1 MPVPNTF
8 ANATTSIPLSQLDQN
23 FATAITLGN
32 TAIQLGNT
40 VTTLNNMTLANV
52 TVSTGNV
59 SFTQGTIGGNV
70 VINTT
75 GTANTGNLAVTG
87 TSSGSATN
95 SIISIAGT
103 TSSNYVGIKVGNG
116 AQLIGR
122 GTNID
127 TYWTSNNDLYTYT
140 NTGAASYLSIN
151 GAALSW
157 NVFGSGTGGAA
168 LGAATTV
175 LTGSATGLAVTGTL
189 SATGQFSASNAVL
202 GIRNNITSTDRISVA
217 GATTIFSIAT
227 GGSSVG
233 ASGAVILVNGYNT
246 ASSTNSFI
254 DLVLFIGSNT
264 PTVLGSVNRGSPAA
278 RTYTASG
285 NNLQLA
291 MASGTY
297 NVSSSS
303 TEQAC

>member
-52 TVSTGNV
+52 TVSSGNV
-59 SFTQGTIGGNV
+59 TVTSLSGAFNGTVGA
-70 VINTT
+70 TT
-75 GTANTGNLAVTG
+75 P
-87 TSSGSATN
+87 
-95 SIISIAGT
+95 
-103 TSSNYVGIKVGNG
+103 
-116 AQLIGR
+116 
-122 GTNID
+122 
-127 TYWTSNNDLYTYT
+127 
-140 NTGAASYLSIN
+140 NTGAFTNISANNNITFSNKGTLFASGQVGFSYRDVNTALYLQMP
-151 GAALSW
+151 
-157 NVFGSGTGGAA
+157 TGGLVITDSSLNTKAEFYTA
-168 LGAATTV
+168 GA
-175 LTGSATGLAVTGTL
+175 STGLAVTGTL